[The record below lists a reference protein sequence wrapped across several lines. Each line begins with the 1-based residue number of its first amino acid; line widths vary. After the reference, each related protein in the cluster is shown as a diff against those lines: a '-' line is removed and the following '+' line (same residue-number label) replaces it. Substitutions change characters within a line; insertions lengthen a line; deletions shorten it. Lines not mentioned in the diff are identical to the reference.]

1 MLPHLI
7 SAIPINKSRKDKMV
21 SKLLLSA
28 FLSRHSRSV
37 PFYFQ
42 KYYSKNVA
50 TKPIKSVKLNS
61 NISKIRNIGISA
73 HIDAGKTT
81 TTERMLF
88 YSGLI
93 KHMGEVHDGNTVT
106 DYMEQERNRGITIR
120 SAAVSINWQNHV
132 INIID
137 TPGHIDFTMEVEQ
150 ALNVMDGAVIILDA
164 SAGVEAQTLTV
175 WRQADKFS
183 IPRLVY
189 LNKMDRPDANL
200 DLCVKSLRDRFGVT
214 PLVLQIPIVGSK
226 GGIVGII
233 DLISMEQIL
242 WAGDQGSDVL
252 AKKLTPGDGVYE
264 QALRK
269 RGELSEQLAD
279 CDNDLADVIINEG
292 SNHAIPAG
300 QIREALRKA
309 ILDMNHVPVLCGSS
323 YKNIGVQK
331 LMDAIV
337 DILPSP
343 TERPALA
350 MFQHFGD
357 SLCARAFKVVHDKH
371 RGAVTFFRIYSGAF
385 KKGQKFYNIHLDQS
399 EQITRLLL
407 AEADDYKEVNEIQ
420 CGNIAA
426 VTGLK
431 TTMCGDLI
439 CSNEKAYK
447 TARLSYGKA
456 SKLSDEELN
465 ELFNS
470 TQVAL
475 EEALSQLQ
483 REDPSLRVDTS
494 PDTGQTVLGGMGEL
508 HLEIIRDRILTE
520 YKIEADLGPL
530 QIAYKETVLSP
541 AMASTQ
547 EHRVLIKLSVLPTT
561 PGKPL
566 PLVSLD
572 TDPDYSE
579 NTSLIYPRRLQCIK
593 SGVDSALVSGP
604 KLGCPVVG
612 VRVLVHWL
620 EVGRHTSDPV
630 ISSCTTQCV
639 HKALK
644 EAGCILLEPYMYL
657 EIISDEQYVHGIL
670 ADLSRR
676 RADIRSVEDR
686 GSSKVIIA
694 EAPLS
699 ELLGYCQRVRTLSS
713 GRSHFSMEF
722 LCFKQVSSQNEAQAV
737 RNITGF
743 DPV

>member
-1 MLPHLI
+1 MQNP
-7 SAIPINKSRKDKMV
+7 SSKSRKDKMV
-21 SKLLLSA
+21 NKLLLSA

-150 ALNVMDGAVIILDA
+150 ALNVMDGAIIILDA

-214 PLVLQIPIVGSK
+214 PLVLQIPIIGSK

-252 AKKLTPGDGVYE
+252 AKKLTPGDSVYE

-431 TTMCGDLI
+431 
-439 CSNEKAYK
+439 
-447 TARLSYGKA
+447 
-456 SKLSDEELN
+456 
-465 ELFNS
+465 S

-541 AMASTQ
+541 AMTSTQ

-561 PGKPL
+561 PGKPF

-639 HKALK
+639 HK

>member
-1 MLPHLI
+1 H
-7 SAIPINKSRKDKMV
+7 
-21 SKLLLSA
+21 
-28 FLSRHSRSV
+28 
-37 PFYFQ
+37 
-42 KYYSKNVA
+42 YSKNVA
-50 TKPIKSVKLNS
+50 AKPIKSVKLNS

-214 PLVLQIPIVGSK
+214 PLVLQIPI
-226 GGIVGII
+226 IVC
-233 DLISMEQIL
+233 
-242 WAGDQGSDVL
+242 
-252 AKKLTPGDGVYE
+252 
-264 QALRK
+264 R
-269 RGELSEQLAD
+269 
-279 CDNDLADVIINEG
+279 
-292 SNHAIPAG
+292 IP
-300 QIREALRKA
+300 
-309 ILDMNHVPVLCGSS
+309 DPVFFCS
-323 YKNIGVQK
+323 IEP
-331 LMDAIV
+331 
-337 DILPSP
+337 PS
-343 TERPALA
+343 
-350 MFQHFGD
+350 Q
-357 SLCARAFKVVHDKH
+357 
-371 RGAVTFFRIYSGAF
+371 
-385 KKGQKFYNIHLDQS
+385 
-399 EQITRLLL
+399 
-407 AEADDYKEVNEIQ
+407 
-420 CGNIAA
+420 
-426 VTGLK
+426 
-431 TTMCGDLI
+431 
-439 CSNEKAYK
+439 
-447 TARLSYGKA
+447 
-456 SKLSDEELN
+456 
-465 ELFNS
+465 S

-541 AMASTQ
+541 AMASHEHKIKIGTQ

-561 PGKPL
+561 PGKPF